1 MASLRVLLADDDP
14 LVLQLLRD
22 ALGKLPVAV
31 MEARDGEEAVRL
43 AKGETP
49 DLILLDVMM
58 PKLDGFQVA
67 ALLKQEPAT
76 AEIPI
81 IFISALG
88 APKDKVRGLNLGAED
103 YLAKPID
110 PDELKARVQ
119 MVLRRLQPS
128 RPGAPAPGTQ
138 AAPLASGQLQAL
150 NLLSLIQMFET
161 ERRTARLLL
170 TRGEG
175 RGEIVFVEGRIT
187 RAAQGNRQGKAA
199 VYQLLTW
206 QEGTFQMAPL
216 DASSRAG
223 GNVEAPCQA
232 LLMEGMRRLDEI
244 PGLRAGFMDPPI
256 RLEMPAGLRSSVA
269 KQARPEAAAVIALLD
284 GTRGLEQVLA
294 QSPVDDWA
302 TLKILD
308 SLRRNRVLGPADV
321 SPERRGG
328 PRLSLG
334 IPIEYQTLRSFQKSN
349 EFNMSANG
357 VFIRT
362 AVPFD
367 MGEPVVLRF
376 QLPGQEVPVSV
387 TGQVVW
393 RNADPSKAGGMGMG
407 IRFVEMGAEGREA
420 IERHLA
426 ESIASQVSAVED
438 AQ

>member
-1 MASLRVLLADDDP
+1 MTSWRVLIADDDP
-14 LVLQLLRD
+14 LALQLMRE
-22 ALGKLPVAV
+22 ALGKLSVTIL
-31 MEARDGEEAVRL
+31 EARDGEEVVRR
-43 AKGETP
+43 AKGEAP

-58 PKLDGFQVA
+58 PRLDGFQVA

-76 AEIPI
+76 AEIPV

-88 APKDKVRGLNLGAED
+88 AAKDKVRGLNLGAED
-103 YLAKPID
+103 YLAKPLD
-110 PDELKARVQ
+110 PDELRARVQ
-119 MVLRRLQPS
+119 MVLRRIRPS
-128 RPGAPAPGTQ
+128 RTGAPAAGKQ

-170 TRGEG
+170 ARGEA

-187 RAAQGNRQGKAA
+187 RATQGNRQGKAA

-206 QEGTFQMAPL
+206 QEGTFQMAPPE
-216 DASSRAG
+216 ASSPAG
-223 GNVEAPCQA
+223 GNVDAPCQA

-244 PGLRAGFMDPPI
+244 PGLRAGLTDPPI
-256 RLEMPAGLRSSVA
+256 RLEMQRALQAAVA
-269 KQARPEAAAVIALLD
+269 KQARSEAAAVIALLD
-284 GTRGLEQVLA
+284 GTRSLDQVLA
-294 QSPVDDWA
+294 QSPLDDWS

-308 SLRRNRVLGPADV
+308 SLRQARAIGPADV
-321 SPERRGG
+321 GPERRGG

-334 IPIEYQTLRSFQKSN
+334 IPIEYQTLRSFQKSH

-367 MGEPVVLRF
+367 MGDQVVLRF
-376 QLPGQEVPVSV
+376 HLPGQDVPVRV
-387 TGQVVW
+387 VGQVVW
-393 RNADPSKAGGMGMG
+393 RNADPSKTGGMGMG
-407 IRFVEMGAEGREA
+407 IRFIEMGAGDREA

-426 ESIASQVSAVED
+426 QSIALQVSAAGDE
-438 AQ
+438 